1 MIVVDTSALMAIL
14 LNEPEASY
22 LSDRLANS
30 PRLLMCAGTLAE
42 ALIVAQRRNLLDEL
56 MQMIEG
62 LNFEVINLTYQSS
75 KRVAQAYAQWGKG
88 THPAGLNFGDC
99 FAYVLAKEHQCE
111 LLYVGQDFN
120 KTDTITSV

>member
-30 PRLLMCAGTLAE
+30 PRLLICAGTLAE

-62 LNFEVINLTYQSS
+62 LNFEVINLTHQSS
-75 KRVAQAYAQWGKG
+75 KRVAQAYAQLGKG

-120 KTDTITSV
+120 KTDIITAV